1 MNKHDAIYKLYP
13 NVVSIRG
20 DEAFDAQ
27 ENPVQYDEAAVQAE
41 MEANPVVRVDLADI
55 VRQQQAIIQQLQ
67 ADMEALKGAK

>member
-20 DEAFDAQ
+20 DEAFDAD

-41 MEANPVVRVDLADI
+41 MDANPTVQVDLHDL
-55 VRQQQAIIQQLQ
+55 VSQQQALITQLTERI
-67 ADMEALKGAK
+67 AALEAK